1 MSGDH
6 LDRSKIRPEHLG
18 RAAFVYVRQSSLKQV
33 RENLE
38 SQRRQYGF
46 AEQARALGWNEGQ
59 IVILDED
66 QGRSGATPQA
76 RPGFTRLVGAVARA
90 EVGIV
95 MSLEVSRL
103 SRNDTDWHHLVHL
116 CRWTATLI
124 ADEHGVYD
132 PTATADRMVLGIRGQ
147 VSELERDSSVHRM
160 VEARWAKAR
169 RGEVFT
175 AVPVG
180 YDVDATGQVTRTSD
194 ETVADTIGRVF
205 EKFDEL
211 GTARQ
216 VFVWWQEQ
224 GLPFPARQ
232 TGPGLRGLAW
242 VSVSYRAI
250 LQVLHHPF
258 YAGAY
263 VFGRTETR
271 RELDPEDARRV
282 LIRRGWRSRERWP
295 VLIRDHHPG
304 YISFAKYLENQDR
317 LWDNEVMSGRGD
329 EAQKGAP
336 REGRALLQGLLRCGQ
351 CGRRMVVGY
360 GGEKAR
366 RTLQYRC
373 RRPGDYGRR
382 ECQLVGGKRIEA
394 AVVEAF
400 LEVTAVAGAEAAA
413 LADEQLRGE
422 IAVAER
428 TWKLQIEKAEYEA
441 QRAERQYVSVEPEN
455 RTVARELERRWEQ
468 RLVELEAV
476 RTKAAGVL
484 ERQRPLSEAELERA
498 RELGRNL
505 DALWEAETT
514 TVKDR
519 KRLLRCLIEEVQ
531 LRSGKNRYHVLIVW
545 KGGSTTD
552 REVVRFAPGGHV
564 KATPVETVALV
575 RELAREFDDAQIAR
589 ILNRQGRRSG
599 RDLAFTKESVTS
611 LRGKNRIPIAPKPE
625 PRDEREGPFTL
636 DDAARELGVTTATVQ
651 RWLKEGLLVGR
662 QSVAGAPWR
671 IVLSEDVRR
680 RLSGGD
686 APAGWVGLSEA
697 ARRLG
702 LGKSHVAYLVKQG
715 KLRAVRTRVGSR
727 HCWRIDL
734 SSASCGR
741 QADLLDQMEG
751 VSIKEP

>member
-1 MSGDH
+1 MSGEH
-6 LDRSKIRPEHLG
+6 LDRSKVRPAHLE

-33 RENLE
+33 RENVE
-38 SQRRQYGF
+38 SGRRQYGF
-46 AEQARALGWNEGQ
+46 ADQARALGWSEGQ

-76 RPGFTRLVGAVARA
+76 RPGFARLIGAVARA

-175 AVPVG
+175 AVPSG

-194 ETVADTIGRVF
+194 ETVADAVTRVF

-216 VFVWWQEQ
+216 VFVWWQEH

-232 TGPGLRGLAW
+232 TAPGLRGVAW

-271 RELDPEDARRV
+271 RELDPEDARHV
-282 LIRRGWRSRERWP
+282 LIRRGRRSRERWP

-317 LWDNEVMSGRGD
+317 IWDNEVMSGRGD

-336 REGRALLQGLLRCGQ
+336 REGRALLQGLVRCGQ
-351 CGRRMVVGY
+351 CGRRMMVGY
-360 GGEKAR
+360 GGERAR

-382 ECQLVGGKRIEA
+382 ECQLVGGKRVEA

-400 LEVTAVAGAEAAA
+400 LEVTTGAGEEAAA
-413 LADEQLRGE
+413 LADKHLRGE
-422 IAVAER
+422 IAAAER
-428 TWKLQIEKAEYEA
+428 TWQLQIEKAEYEA
-441 QRAERQYVSVEPEN
+441 RRAERQYVSVEPEN

-468 RLVELEAV
+468 RLVDLEAV
-476 RTKAAGVL
+476 RARATGVL
-484 ERQRPLSEAELERA
+484 ERRRPLSE
-498 RELGRNL
+498 
-505 DALWEAETT
+505 
-514 TVKDR
+514 
-519 KRLLRCLIEEVQ
+519 
-531 LRSGKNRYHVLIVW
+531 
-545 KGGSTTD
+545 
-552 REVVRFAPGGHV
+552 
-564 KATPVETVALV
+564 
-575 RELAREFDDAQIAR
+575 
-589 ILNRQGRRSG
+589 
-599 RDLAFTKESVTS
+599 
-611 LRGKNRIPIAPKPE
+611 
-625 PRDEREGPFTL
+625 
-636 DDAARELGVTTATVQ
+636 
-651 RWLKEGLLVGR
+651 EGLLAGRPASGHPRLRPAPRAAVRPRGKAEVSVRHPSPSLHAAVGAHFTQGPGDSWPFR
-662 QSVAGAPWR
+662 PPRNPS
-671 IVLSEDVRR
+671 R
-680 RLSGGD
+680 RLSPAAPILAAGRVACPEKEVPIAAAAHGSGVGDGG
-686 APAGWVGLSEA
+686 GRVEVGGEVIEGHGSLA
-697 ARRLG
+697 A
-702 LGKSHVAYLVKQG
+702 SHG
-715 KLRAVRTRVGSR
+715 CRSGFVR
-727 HCWRIDL
+727 
-734 SSASCGR
+734 
-741 QADLLDQMEG
+741 
-751 VSIKEP
+751 

>member
-1 MSGDH
+1 MSGDG
-6 LDRSKIRPEHLG
+6 LDRSKIRPAHLE

-33 RENLE
+33 RENVE

-66 QGRSGATPQA
+66 QGRSGATPQS
-76 RPGFTRLVGAVARA
+76 RPGFARLVGAVARV

-175 AVPVG
+175 AVPAG
-180 YDVDATGQVTRTSD
+180 YDVDATGQVTQTSD
-194 ETVADTIGRVF
+194 ETVADAIGRVF
-205 EKFDEL
+205 KKFDEL

-224 GLPFPARQ
+224 GLPFPVRQ
-232 TGPGLRGLAW
+232 TGPGLHGLAW

-282 LIRRGWRSRERWP
+282 LVRRGWRRRGQWP

-329 EAQKGAP
+329 EAQKGAV
-336 REGRALLQGLLRCGQ
+336 REGRALLQGLVRCGQ

-360 GGEKAR
+360 GGQKAR

-400 LEVTAVAGAEAAA
+400 VEVTAGAGEEAAA

-422 IAVAER
+422 IAAAER
-428 TWKLQIEKAEYEA
+428 TWQLQIEKAEYEA

-468 RLVELEAV
+468 RLVDLEAV
-476 RTKAAGVL
+476 RAKAAGVL
-484 ERQRPLSEAELERA
+484 ERQRPLSEAELVRA

-505 DALWEAETT
+505 DAVWEAETT

-531 LRSGKNRYHVLIVW
+531 LRSAKNRYHVLIAW
-545 KGGSTTD
+545 KGGSTTE
-552 REVVRFAPGGHV
+552 REVVRFAPGGST
-564 KATPVETVALV
+564 KATPLETVALV
-575 RELAREFDDAQIAR
+575 RELAREFDDSQIAR

-636 DDAARELGVTTATVQ
+636 DDAARELRVTTATVQ
-651 RWLKEGLLVGR
+651 RWLKEGLLVG
-662 QSVAGAPWR
+662 QQAVPGAPWR
-671 IVLSEDVRR
+671 IVLSEEVRQQ
-680 RLSGGD
+680 LSGGD

-715 KLRAVRTRVGSR
+715 KLKAVRTRVGSR
-727 HCWRIDL
+727 HCWRIDV

-751 VSIKEP
+751 ASTKEP

>member
-1 MSGDH
+1 MSGES
-6 LDRSKIRPEHLG
+6 LDRSKIRPEHLE

-33 RENLE
+33 RENVE
-38 SQRRQYGF
+38 SQKRQYAF
-46 AEQARALGWNEGQ
+46 AEQARALGWSEGQ
-59 IVILDED
+59 VVILDED
-66 QGRSGATPQA
+66 QGRSGAAPQA
-76 RPGFTRLVGAVARA
+76 RPGFARLVGAVART

-124 ADEHGVYD
+124 ADEHAVYD
-132 PTATADRMVLGIRGQ
+132 PTSTADRLVLGIRGQ

-175 AVPVG
+175 VLPPG
-180 YDVDATGQVTRTSD
+180 YDVDRTGQVTKSSD
-194 ETVADTIGRVF
+194 ETVADAITRVF

-232 TGPGLRGLAW
+232 TAPGDRGVAW
-242 VSVSYRAI
+242 VSVSYRGI

-271 RELDPEDARRV
+271 RELDPENAHRLLV
-282 LIRRGWRSRERWP
+282 RRGKRSPEEWP

-317 LWDNEVMSGRGD
+317 IRDNEVMGSRSD
-329 EAQKGAP
+329 EGQKGAP
-336 REGRALLQGLLRCGQ
+336 REGRALLQGLVRCGH
-351 CGRRMVVGY
+351 CGRRMMVGY
-360 GGEKAR
+360 GGERAR

-373 RRPGDYGRR
+373 RRPGEYGQR

-400 LEVTAVAGAEAAA
+400 LEVTAGAGEEAAA
-413 LADEQLRGE
+413 LAGEQLRGE
-422 IAVAER
+422 IAAAER
-428 TWKLQIEKAEYEA
+428 TWQLQIEKAEYEA
-441 QRAERQYVSVEPEN
+441 RRAERQYMAVEPEN

-468 RLVELEAV
+468 WLVDLEAV
-476 RTKAAGVL
+476 RAKAASVL
-484 ERQRPLSEAELERA
+484 ERRRPLSEAELERA
-498 RELGRNL
+498 RELGGDL
-505 DALWEAETT
+505 DAVWAAETT
-514 TVKDR
+514 TVKNR

-531 LRSGKNRYHVLIVW
+531 LRSERKRYQVLIVW
-545 KGGSTTD
+545 KGGSTTE
-552 REVVRFAPGGHV
+552 REVVRYPRSGPP
-564 KATPVETVALV
+564 KATPLETVALV

-599 RDLAFTKESVTS
+599 RGLAFTKDSVKS
-611 LRGKNRIPIAPKPE
+611 LRGKNRIPKPPKPM

-636 DDAARELGVTTATVQ
+636 DDAARELGVKPSTVQ
-651 RWLKEGLLVGR
+651 RWLKEGLLAGQ
-662 QSVAGAPWR
+662 QSVPGAPWR
-671 IVLSEDVRR
+671 IVLSEEVRR

-702 LGKSHVAYLVKQG
+702 MGRSHVAYLVKQG
-715 KLRAVRTRVGSR
+715 KLQAVRTRVGSR
-727 HCWRIDL
+727 QCWRIDVA
-734 SSASCGR
+734 SATCGR
-741 QADLLDQMEG
+741 QADLLEQMTG
-751 VSIKEP
+751 PYF

>member
-1 MSGDH
+1 MSGDG
-6 LDRSKIRPEHLG
+6 LDRSKIRPAHLE

-33 RENLE
+33 RENVE

-66 QGRSGATPQA
+66 QGRSGATPQS
-76 RPGFTRLVGAVARA
+76 RPGFARLVGAVARV

-175 AVPVG
+175 AVPAG
-180 YDVDATGQVTRTSD
+180 YDVDATGQVTQTSD
-194 ETVADTIGRVF
+194 ETVADAIGRVF
-205 EKFDEL
+205 KKFDEL

-224 GLPFPARQ
+224 GLPFPVRQ
-232 TGPGLRGLAW
+232 TGPGLHGLAW

-282 LIRRGWRSRERWP
+282 LVRRGWRRRGQWP

-329 EAQKGAP
+329 EAQKGAV
-336 REGRALLQGLLRCGQ
+336 REGRALLQGLVRCGQ

-360 GGEKAR
+360 GGQKAR

-400 LEVTAVAGAEAAA
+400 VEVTAGAGEEAAA

-422 IAVAER
+422 IAAAER
-428 TWKLQIEKAEYEA
+428 TWQLQIEKAEYEA

-468 RLVELEAV
+468 RLVDLEAV
-476 RTKAAGVL
+476 RAKAAGVL
-484 ERQRPLSEAELERA
+484 ERQRPLSEAELVRA

-505 DALWEAETT
+505 DAVWEAETT

-531 LRSGKNRYHVLIVW
+531 LRSAKNRYHVLIAW
-545 KGGSTTD
+545 KGGSTTE
-552 REVVRFAPGGHV
+552 REVVRFAPGGST
-564 KATPVETVALV
+564 KATPLETVALV
-575 RELAREFDDAQIAR
+575 RELAREFDDSQIAR

-636 DDAARELGVTTATVQ
+636 DDAARELRVTTATVQ
-651 RWLKEGLLVGR
+651 RWLKEGLLVG
-662 QSVAGAPWR
+662 QQAVPGAPWR
-671 IVLSEDVRR
+671 IVLSEEVRQQ
-680 RLSGGD
+680 LSGGD

-715 KLRAVRTRVGSR
+715 KLKAVRTRVGSR
-727 HCWRIDL
+727 HCWRIDV

-751 VSIKEP
+751 ASIKEP